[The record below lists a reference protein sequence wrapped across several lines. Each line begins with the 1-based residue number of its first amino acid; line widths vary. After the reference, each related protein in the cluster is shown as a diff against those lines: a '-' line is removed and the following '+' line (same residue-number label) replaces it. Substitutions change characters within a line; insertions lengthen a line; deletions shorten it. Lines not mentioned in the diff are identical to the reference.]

1 MQKVE
6 DYITEIE
13 SDQLAALAQQGR
25 DNFFFFARAI
35 LGFDKICEK
44 IHLPLCK
51 TLQDYDNKRR
61 VMIILPRDWFKTTIA
76 SIAYAVWRAVKDPN
90 IRILIVQNTFTN
102 ACSRLHAIGELFKK
116 CALLRTCY
124 SEVLPDRDCVWKNEA
139 KCLRRSGAF
148 SEPTFSAA
156 GTGTQVTGRHFDLI
170 IEDDTVAPDKD
181 SISGVLQQPTEA
193 EIEKAIGWHRL
204 AHPLLIH
211 PSESQIVVIGTRWVE
226 GDLLQWIE
234 ENEPDYNIVSRSMQE
249 DEHGNSDEEGAP
261 TWPERYDEDVIRQ
274 LRVAL
279 GPYMYSALMLNNPT
293 SPALQVFRREWII
306 EFSGELPTQLLYA
319 TAVDPAGF
327 ESEATSDPDFNVILT
342 IGVDAKTGTV
352 YIVHYDRERMS
363 PGQVINKI
371 FDHHR
376 AYAPIKTVVEANA
389 YQNTLRYWVQQR
401 QRHEN
406 VYFMIEPITSIRSK
420 EERIRGLQ
428 PFFAGRKMRVRSDMA
443 ALQTELTT
451 FPRGKHDDVIDALSM
466 LLPFITSVVKKAKV
480 TYKQKLNP
488 NSAFQIINE
497 LRSQR
502 RKRNLFSN
510 QIGLRRDLIL
520 LEKRPFSN

>member
-1 MQKVE
+1 MQQVDE
-6 DYITEIE
+6 YITEIE
-13 SDQLAALAQQGR
+13 RGQLVALAQQGR

-51 TLQDYDNKRR
+51 TLQGYDVNRR
-61 VMIILPRDWFKTTIA
+61 IMIILPRDWFKTTIA
-76 SIAYAVWRAVKDPN
+76 SIAYAIWRAVKDPN

-116 CALLRTCY
+116 CSLLRACY
-124 SEVLPDRDCVWKNEA
+124 PEILPDKDCVWKNEA
-139 KCLRRSGAF
+139 KCLRRTGAF

-181 SISGVLQQPTEA
+181 NISGVLQQPTEA

-211 PSESQIVVIGTRWVE
+211 PLESQIVVIGTRWVE

-234 ENEPDYNIVSRSMQE
+234 ENEPDYIIVSRAAQE
-249 DEHGNSDEEGAP
+249 DEHGNSDEEGEP
-261 TWPERYDEDVIRQ
+261 VWPERYNMDVIRQ
-274 LRVAL
+274 LRNAL
-279 GPYMYSALMLNNPT
+279 GPYMYSALFLNNPT
-293 SPALQVFRREWII
+293 SPALQVFKRDWII
-306 EFSGELPTQLLYA
+306 EWSGELPTQLLYA

-327 ESEATSDPDFNVILT
+327 ESEATSDPDYNVVLT
-342 IGVDAKTGTV
+342 IGVDSKKGVV
-352 YIVHYDRERMS
+352 YIVHYDRDRMS
-363 PGQVINKI
+363 PGQVIDKI

-376 AYAPIKTVVEANA
+376 AYAPIKTVVESNS
-389 YQNTLRYWVQQR
+389 YQNTLRFWIQQR

-406 VYFMIEPITSIRSK
+406 VYFMIEPIKSIHSK

-428 PFFAGRKMRVRSDMA
+428 PFFAGRKMRMRSDMA

-451 FPRGKHDDVIDALSM
+451 FPRGKHDDVIDALSL
-466 LLPFITSVVKKAKV
+466 LLPFITSAVKKASI
-480 TYKQKLNP
+480 TYRRKYEP
-488 NSAFQIINE
+488 NSAALAIEE
-497 LRSQR
+497 LQGRS
-502 RKRNLFSN
+502 KKKNLFSN
-510 QIGLRRDLIL
+510 RIGLRRDLS
-520 LEKRPFSN
+520 PA